1 MSSANPTAPTQRS
14 TFVTTLAWLT
24 IVPAALGV
32 LVATLQNVLIN
43 TVIPMDQMALLTGP
57 EAEHT
62 PAFAAF
68 MLEHMRAMLAA
79 FWLATVV
86 SLASGIG
93 LLRRKEWARLL
104 FIALMGLSI
113 PWNIGGLFIQ
123 QSFLSSMSIMP
134 EMPPEFHAQF
144 EDMMSSMRIVSIIMA
159 AAFSAVAG
167 WLIWR
172 LSSEPIK
179 AEFGAQS

>member
-1 MSSANPTAPTQRS
+1 MSSTNLTAPTQRS

-24 IVPAALGV
+24 IVPSALGV

-43 TVIPMDQMALLTGP
+43 TVVPMDQMALLTGP
-57 EAEHT
+57 EAEHM
-62 PAFAAF
+62 PAFAVF

-113 PWNIGGLFIQ
+113 LWNIGGLFIQ
-123 QSFLSSMSIMP
+123 QSVLLSMSGMP
-134 EMPPEFHAQF
+134 EVPPEFHAQF
-144 EDMMSSMRIVSIIMA
+144 DDMASTMWIVSITMA
-159 AAFSAVAG
+159 VAFSAVSG
-167 WLIWR
+167 WLI
-172 LSSEPIK
+172 
-179 AEFGAQS
+179 